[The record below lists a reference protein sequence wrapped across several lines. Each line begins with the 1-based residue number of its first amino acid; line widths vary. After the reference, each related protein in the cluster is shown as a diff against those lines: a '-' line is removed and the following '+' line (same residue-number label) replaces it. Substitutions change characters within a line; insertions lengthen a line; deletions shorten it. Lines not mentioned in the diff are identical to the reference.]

1 MRTGL
6 PGSRNNTASAFV
18 YAVAAYKPSV
28 EMERYMIE
36 IQSEIQSC
44 DVLIAGGGIAGLM
57 AAIAAA
63 DQGSDVIVA
72 EKGDTR
78 RSGSGATGND
88 HFLCYIPEVHN
99 CPLEEILR
107 EMNDSM
113 IGGNADP
120 HIQRQ
125 FLKRSFEVVQDWH
138 RWGIDMRPHGEWEFN
153 GHAFPGR
160 KRIFLKYNGANQKA
174 VLTKEAQR
182 RGVRIINKTP
192 VTEFLKDKRG
202 GISGAIGIDISKK
215 EPQVVLFRTGSII
228 SATGNTSRLY
238 PSITPSQLFNTAH
251 CPANA
256 GGGRGAAY
264 RAGARLINLEIPN
277 THAGPKF
284 FERCGKATWIGVL
297 SDRTGKAAGPF
308 VAKPTKELGDI
319 TADIWLSVFTDKMY
333 DGTGPVYMNCTET
346 SKDDMAYMM
355 WGLQCEGDTAL
366 IDAMK
371 AQKINLSKDMVEFTK
386 YEPILIGRGIE
397 IDEFGRT
404 NIPGLY
410 AAGDETG
417 NFRADIAG
425 AAVMGRFA
433 GEHCAA
439 YSKNGKRDDMPVH
452 CNHTVRERLNFYSSL
467 LEQNRPAHWEELNHG
482 IQQILHDYAGI
493 HYGRSESLLKT
504 GYEYLEQLEKNAVK
518 SLRARDS
525 HELMRALECFDLLLI
540 GKLICLTALE
550 RKETRG
556 MHKRMDYTFTN
567 PLLNRKMLTIQQ
579 KDGQPALQWRDW
591 DESC

>member
-1 MRTGL
+1 
-6 PGSRNNTASAFV
+6 
-18 YAVAAYKPSV
+18 
-28 EMERYMIE
+28 MIN
-36 IQSEIQSC
+36 IQQEIQSC

-57 AAIAAA
+57 AAITAAA
-63 DQGSDVIVA
+63 QGADVIVA

-99 CPLEEILR
+99 CSPEDILR

-113 IGGNADP
+113 IGGNADTY
-120 HIQRQ
+120 IQRK
-125 FLKRSFEVVQDWH
+125 FLNRSFEVVRDWH
-138 RWGIDMRPHGEWEFN
+138 SWGIDMRPHGEWEFN

-174 VLTKEAQR
+174 VLTREAQNK
-182 RGVRIINKTP
+182 GVRIINKVP
-192 VTEFLKDKRG
+192 ITEFLTNEKG
-202 GISGAIGIDISKK
+202 EVSGAIGIDISKK
-215 EPQVVLFRTGSII
+215 SPSIVLFHTRCIVST
-228 SATGNTSRLY
+228 TGNTSRLY

-256 GGGRGAAY
+256 GGGRAAAY
-264 RAGARLINLEIPN
+264 RAGAKLVNLEIPN

-297 SDRTGKAAGPF
+297 CDRTGKAAGPF
-308 VAKPTKELGDI
+308 VTKPTKELGDI
-319 TADIWLSVFTDKMY
+319 TADVWLSVFTDKMH

-346 SKDDMAYMM
+346 SKEDMDYMM

-371 AQKINLSKDMVEFTK
+371 AQGIDLANDMVEFTK

-439 YSKNGKRDDMPVH
+439 YCKNGKRDDGPSH
-452 CNHTVRERLNFYSSL
+452 SEPTVRERQAFYSSL
-467 LEQNRPAHWEELNHG
+467 LEQNGQAHWEELNHG
-482 IQQILHDYAGI
+482 VQQILHDYAGI

-504 GYEYLEQLEKNAVK
+504 GYEYLEQLEKTAAK
-518 SLRARDS
+518 SLAARDS

-556 MHKRMDYTFTN
+556 MHRRLDYTFTN

-579 KDGQPALQWRDW
+579 VDGRSNTTWRDW
-591 DESC
+591 NDSV